1 MDRGLDI
8 SIPSSRQT
16 APTSRGE
23 AAEKAGLAGHGLRNS
38 SFAQEIVVGDSLHK
52 DGRHS
57 GRGGHG
63 MAVWRWME
71 EGDRGVEVE
80 SFVQWDPGRGGEPL
94 HIAGQVWMTAMSRQL
109 PLAMA
114 MDVRQRSGSSGQ
126 SPACQPANLPT
137 WRHLLLCLLS
147 PRPSSTLMAESGSA
161 AIARCPLVES
171 CRARGV
177 SVTQRARA

>member
-16 APTSRGE
+16 AQTSRGE
-23 AAEKAGLAGHGLRNS
+23 AAEKAGLVGYGLRNS
-38 SFAQEIVVGDSLHK
+38 SSAQEIVVLDSAHK
-52 DGRHS
+52 DGRES
-57 GRGGHG
+57 GQGGHG
-63 MAVWRWME
+63 MAVWRWTE

-80 SFVQWDPGRGGEPL
+80 GFVQWDPARGSEPS
-94 HIAGQVWMTAMSRQL
+94 HRYMDDSEEQAA
-109 PLAMA
+109 PLAHGMS
-114 MDVRQRSGSSGQ
+114 VKGQ
-126 SPACQPANLPT
+126 GPVVSRVACLPAPPT
-137 WRHLLLCLLS
+137 WRRPLLCLLS
-147 PRPSSTLMAESGSA
+147 ARPSSTLMAESGSA